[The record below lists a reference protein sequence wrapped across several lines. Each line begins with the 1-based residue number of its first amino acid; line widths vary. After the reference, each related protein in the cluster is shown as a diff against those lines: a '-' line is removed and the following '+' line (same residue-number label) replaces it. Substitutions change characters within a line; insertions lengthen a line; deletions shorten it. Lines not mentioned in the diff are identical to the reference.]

1 MTDDINVKRLL
12 EGPGTDWHI
21 DLLRQ
26 HMEGYKRNLEVA
38 IALIDGPGPA
48 VGACKHRLHQS
59 LNGVNATINAI
70 NSLERVIDRS

>member
-1 MTDDINVKRLL
+1 MTDDTNVKRLL

-26 HMEGYKRNLEVA
+26 HMEGYKRDLEVA

-48 VGACKHRLHQS
+48 VRACKDSLHRS
-59 LNGVNATINAI
+59 LNGLNATVNTI
-70 NSLERVIDRS
+70 NSLKRVIDQS